1 MVARLEQEEEA
12 AAVAALAELEQELA
26 KEAAAARVTAREKL
40 RARQEAV
47 ATLSEQVREGGR
59 ERETHAGGGGEGLS
73 LKTEPRGNAPGA

>member
-1 MVARLEQEEEA
+1 LDAAAEAAAVVARLEQEEEA

-59 ERETHAGGGGEGLS
+59 ERETHDWRWRGGCGH
-73 LKTEPRGNAPGA
+73 TE